1 MKEILYDWGGANVR
15 VFHWINDLRGEVID
29 RIMLLGTQLGSHTNF
44 EIYLA
49 LLAVVAV
56 LSVSRNPAQNRSGER
71 ALAWLMVISVLS
83 IAYLLDEALL
93 SWLKPALDFSRP
105 PFALPQGTVHIVG
118 RPEYH
123 YSLPSG
129 HASFAM
135 LMAASLWPVL
145 NGYSRIGAIILVLW
159 VGLSRVSLGAHFPA
173 DVLAGYL
180 SSLMVVLL
188 VRGALHSLLR
198 YRAKLGTL

>member
-1 MKEILYDWGGANVR
+1 MKEVFYDWGGINVR
-15 VFHWINDLRGEVID
+15 LFHLINDLRGEMID
-29 RIMLLGTQLGSHTNF
+29 RIMLLGTQLGGHTNF

-56 LSVSRNPAQNRSGER
+56 FSVSRNRAQNRSGER

-83 IAYLLDEALL
+83 IAYLLDGILL
-93 SWLKPALDFSRP
+93 SWLKFALDFPRP
-105 PFALPQGTVHIVG
+105 PLILPPGAVHIVG

-135 LMAASLWPVL
+135 LMVASLWPVL
-145 NGYSRIGAIILVLW
+145 NGYWRIAGIVLALW
-159 VGLSRVSLGAHFPA
+159 VGLSRISLGAHFPA
-173 DVLAGYL
+173 DVVAGYL

-198 YRAKLGTL
+198 YSAKST